1 MTRPSSFSL
10 YKMHRW
16 DVEFWKMQVVRDC
29 RTIRSRQSS
38 IVANKGDNA
47 DARQVDWSC
56 FPSQTA
62 NCASPNGKESR
73 KWPTSQKTFLKT
85 VYFFKARS
93 INVWQKQREQ
103 NATHAAPKALL
114 DVAPVQTVPVKVG
127 CVPLMVNAGW
137 YVRRLPIVLPNDV
150 SRTHQPKKQRWSSG
164 CGCVRG
170 AATEGCQVATKKCGR
185 WTVKCSQNLV
195 KRSCYLSHL
204 RRHSRK
210 LPFLASY
217 NKKKVL

>member
-1 MTRPSSFSL
+1 
-10 YKMHRW
+10 
-16 DVEFWKMQVVRDC
+16 MQVVRDC

-137 YVRRLPIVLPNDV
+137 YVRRLPIVLPNTFHELTNLRSNVDLQGVGAWGGLLLKDV
-150 SRTHQPKKQRWSSG
+150 KWRQKRVVG
-164 CGCVRG
+164 
-170 AATEGCQVATKKCGR
+170 GR
-185 WTVKCSQNLV
+185 
-195 KRSCYLSHL
+195 
-204 RRHSRK
+204 
-210 LPFLASY
+210 
-217 NKKKVL
+217 